1 MQSRLLLCHWPL
13 TAWIRT
19 VLWLWRWPVTLS
31 YKITCKRKL
40 KRWNE
45 ACWSSSLPLS
55 PLDRSRDQVTLPFFQ
70 GHQLLGF
77 NGQGQSFY
85 ISVSRSPQAKILIP
99 FMIKI
104 FLWIPWVLPNCSH
117 IRKSQG
123 EWQRPS
129 SQTTKSRVFD
139 VCCPYACMHICLG
152 ETALLILRR
161 VCIVAR

>member
-77 NGQGQSFY
+77 NRQGQSFY

-117 IRKSQG
+117 IRKSPGWMTATILSDNQVSCV
-123 EWQRPS
+123 WCMLS
-129 SQTTKSRVFD
+129 I
-139 VCCPYACMHICLG
+139 CMHAYLSWRNC
-152 ETALLILRR
+152 A
-161 VCIVAR
+161 ADS